1 MTVTAVSRCLAL
13 LELLAGENEA
23 VEVTELAQRLELPAS
38 AVHRLITT
46 LVNHGWVT
54 QDAVRQ
60 KYSLSLRMSTL
71 AFRNLEA
78 CYISDIVQSVL
89 DKLAQKT
96 HEYCRIAILNN
107 QELVWAARAQGA
119 TTGLRYDPDDMGQ
132 EIVLHATAHGKA
144 WLASLPEEEA
154 LRIVY
159 SRGFGDES
167 KLGPNA
173 VRTIDEL
180 RVTLD
185 ETRQRGFATSIN
197 EAEDG
202 TVAIAITFRNGPDSH
217 APIAGT
223 ISVAGL
229 LAKIKEDRWPEILT
243 ALKGAAEELSEI
255 WPIRK
260 RLRKTNFAGTQ

>member
-1 MTVTAVSRCLAL
+1 VTVTAVSRCLTL
-13 LELLAGENEA
+13 LELLACESEPI
-23 VEVTELAQRLELPAS
+23 ELAELVQRLDLPAS

-60 KYSLSLRMSTL
+60 KYALSLRMNTL
-71 AFRNLEA
+71 AFRHLDA
-78 CYISDIVQSVL
+78 CYVPDIIQSVL
-89 DKLAQKT
+89 DKLAQET
-96 HEYCRIAILNN
+96 REYCRIAILENKK
-107 QELVWAARAQGA
+107 LVWAARAQGA

-132 EIVLHATAHGKA
+132 DIALHATAHGKA

-154 LRIVY
+154 FKIAY
-159 SRGFGDES
+159 SSGFGSES

-180 RVTLD
+180 RATLN

-202 TVAIAITFRNGPDSH
+202 TAAIAIPFHDGPDSD

-229 LAKIKEDRWPEILT
+229 LARIKEDRWPEILD
-243 ALKGAAEELSEI
+243 ALHSAAKEISEI
-255 WPIRK
+255 WPMRK
-260 RLRKTNFAGTQ
+260 RQRR

>member
-1 MTVTAVSRCLAL
+1 MTVTAVSRCLTL
-13 LELLAGENEA
+13 IELLAGESEPI
-23 VEVTELAQRLELPAS
+23 EITELAQRLDLPAS
-38 AVHRLITT
+38 AIHRLITT

-60 KYSLSLRMSTL
+60 KYSLTLRMSTL

-78 CYISDIVQSVL
+78 CHVSDITQSAL
-89 DKLAQKT
+89 DRLAQET
-96 HEYCRIAILNN
+96 REYCRLAILSNR
-107 QELVWAARAQGA
+107 ELVWAARAQGA

-132 EIVLHATAHGKA
+132 EIALHATAHGKA

-159 SRGFGDES
+159 SRGFGDEG
-167 KLGPNA
+167 KFGPDA
-173 VRTIDEL
+173 VKNIDEL

-202 TVAIAITFRNGPDSH
+202 TVAIAITFRDGSEIDS
-217 APIAGT
+217 PIAGT

-229 LAKIKEDRWPEILT
+229 FARMKEDRWPEIL
-243 ALKGAAEELSEI
+243 ASLHRAADEISES
-255 WPIRK
+255 WPIRR
-260 RLRKTNFAGTQ
+260 RLRRTTL